1 SHPIHQSTA
10 PGILCVDIHKNDG
23 HRIVTGGVD
32 GQVILFDA
40 EKEKMA
46 QKLLGHSKKVTAV
59 AFHTGKDVVVSGS
72 QDSTV
77 KIWTCSDTSNWMG
90 PYSCAHTIRAHK
102 AEVTDIS
109 LHPLGDYLLTSSM
122 DKSWG
127 LHDLTT
133 GRCVRHVRDLGSAYT
148 CMKFHPDGL
157 ILAGGTE

>member
-1 SHPIHQSTA
+1 
-10 PGILCVDIHKNDG
+10 
-23 HRIVTGGVD
+23 
-32 GQVILFDA
+32 
-40 EKEKMA
+40 
-46 QKLLGHSKKVTAV
+46 
-59 AFHTGKDVVVSGS
+59 
-72 QDSTV
+72 
-77 KIWTCSDTSNWMG
+77 MG

-148 CMKFHPDGL
+148 
-157 ILAGGTE
+157 